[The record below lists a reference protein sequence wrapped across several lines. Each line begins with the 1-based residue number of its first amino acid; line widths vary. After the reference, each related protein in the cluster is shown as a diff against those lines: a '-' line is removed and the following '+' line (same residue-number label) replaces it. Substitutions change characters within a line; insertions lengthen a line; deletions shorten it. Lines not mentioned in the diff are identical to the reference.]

1 MRLITLVACLMS
13 LVATLKIATRQKNM
27 RNSTLRFCTITVVC
41 IVVSGCAST
50 VTEPEPPRAVITF
63 DYTPPA
69 EAIPGSAKSTFAI
82 VGSQFDTPVPLFR
95 TFASNMTK
103 DFGEI
108 LTARGFG
115 VRGPFMEYNN
125 LTYSD
130 KEGSDLILTAD
141 VKFTSDTSQITYSS
155 LGNIPSGDVLV
166 NCHVNLIV
174 SESLT
179 NERLWSKSVAIT
191 PFTVNLRARNRYP
204 MGANLASLLKN
215 ENKFYSDV
223 GYALDAQYTEI
234 MNKIYGYLEPKQMAI
249 VTTSARDLRKRK
261 VNR

>member
-1 MRLITLVACLMS
+1 
-13 LVATLKIATRQKNM
+13 
-27 RNSTLRFCTITVVC
+27 
-41 IVVSGCAST
+41 
-50 VTEPEPPRAVITF
+50 
-63 DYTPPA
+63 
-69 EAIPGSAKSTFAI
+69 
-82 VGSQFDTPVPLFR
+82 
-95 TFASNMTK
+95 MTK

-115 VRGPFMEYNN
+115 VRGPFMEYDH

-130 KEGSDLILTAD
+130 KEGSDLILTAE
-141 VKFTSDTSQITYSS
+141 VKFSADTSQISYSS
-155 LGNIPSGDVLV
+155 LGYIPRGAVTVS
-166 NCHVNLIV
+166 CHVNLIV

-191 PFTVNLRARNRYP
+191 PFTVNLQARNGYP
-204 MGANLASLLKN
+204 MGVNLASLLKN

-223 GYALDAQYTEI
+223 AHALEAQYTEI
-234 MNKIYGYLEPKQMAI
+234 MNKIYGYLDPDQMAI